1 MVYPQGGLILTI
13 YVGVVQFQYMS
24 TLKQKDAI
32 AKLVGNRGNIT
43 QAMRDAKYSENTIN
57 TPKNLT
63 DSKGF
68 KEEAKPFIEQLQI
81 HRQKVIKRMEEEVD
95 NAQYQHLNSALDT
108 TTKLI
113 QLLSGGATDILKIEG
128 LIILPNKNDGNTKE
142 HKSSLAT
149 TREASD
155 SVSKN

>member
-1 MVYPQGGLILTI
+1 MSVSLRQKNAITNLVANGGN
-13 YVGVVQFQYMS
+13 
-24 TLKQKDAI
+24 I
-32 AKLVGNRGNIT
+32 AK
-43 QAMRDAKYSENTIN
+43 AMRDAKYSARTAR
-57 TPKNLT
+57 TPKKLT
-63 DSKGF
+63 ESVGF
-68 KEEAKPFIEQLQI
+68 KKEAKPFLEQLQI